1 MLISL
6 QVLAFILYAVF
17 RPFLFGSM
25 AAYIGRLFGFKNFGK
40 LYGLMR
46 VMGALAVSLEYPLQ
60 VLTVRYF
67 SGEYVYINCGFI
79 GVGVLMFLYPVF
91 LWKKIFYGNFF
102 RPPLVK
108 LQSVA

>member
-1 MLISL
+1 VVIL
-6 QVLAFILYAVF
+6 QVLSFALYAMV

-46 VMGALAVSLEYPLQ
+46 VMGSLAVSLEYPLQ
-60 VLTVRYF
+60 LLSIHTFEGHYRYVNLGF
-67 SGEYVYINCGFI
+67 VFI
-79 GVGVLMFLYPVF
+79 GILLFIYPVF
-91 LWKKIFYGNFF
+91 LWKKVFYGNFL

-108 LQSVA
+108 LQTIEE